1 MRSTV
6 WNRFVRTG
14 ALLTLAAL
22 GLASAA
28 VAKPAPRPGRP
39 RALNLFATSG
49 LLLEANRIQCGI
61 DNIGQVCVAF
71 SGSPVGGGG
80 FWPKGTPDQ
89 YIFNSGLQLAGIVDP
104 AAGFSWQGDTAGAFF
119 FDPRGDQIA
128 GDPLGQIYNSLDPA
142 DLNAW
147 PTGAIVRDPAIY
159 DVNLIGQ
166 KKISDGDSWVRYW
179 EGSPVNLG
187 GRTHPMGIM
196 VEQRSMSWNFP
207 SGNED
212 ILYFV
217 FTFYNVTARNPAAYA
232 ALDPAIQGEVA
243 GIGAQ
248 FQDQNETK
256 FGIQIPDGGYTIK
269 NLYAAFGMDADVA
282 VFSQNYATA
291 FLPFNIGSEY
301 SGTFLPEVG
310 WRFPNDMFGDPFF
323 AGPGFIGVKYLKS
336 PESSPGVQVGLTLF
350 SNTTNGG
357 TFPDAV
363 GDHLLYRRLSGFLGA
378 GDIQCTP
385 FTNPAV
391 ARARH
396 LCALV
401 QTQADA
407 RFYQASGPFDLPPG
421 ASTTIVV
428 AYIQAAP
435 VKVPGVSPGGDITP
449 GIPFTGDSIFA
460 DTTRIRLIDRVAGW
474 VTQQDANGNQIIEQ
488 KEVVTTPRSLLNKA
502 LVAQG
507 VFDAKFLL
515 PNAPTA
521 PQFFLVPGD
530 NAATLVWQRS
540 ETEREVPCIGPPPVS
555 GVCGGD
561 LYFNIASRP
570 YSVDTTRDS
579 LGVIISID
587 STHNAL
593 YDPNFRQFDVE
604 GYRIYRG
611 RTASELTLLAQF
623 DYSGTTIID
632 YTGAIS
638 SGVRC
643 APELG
648 IQASCPVTFD
658 TSWVKKTHFA
668 TPLAGNVIQV
678 KAGDRVALANGDVL
692 NLTAD
697 TAVVGGGKG
706 FPALTDNGV
715 SFAYTD
721 NNIRNGF
728 TYHYA
733 VTAFDVNSVK
743 SGPSS
748 LESTRITKTV
758 TPRSPSG
765 QEVAGTLSPQELL
778 AANGSA
784 LNAGAAVP
792 TIDATTGQFSGPMP
806 PTNGIQ
812 VGLAAFLPQL
822 LGNGSLTLKI
832 DSIGIGMQ
840 ELDVLPGSGRDV
852 TYYLTGQGAGAP
864 VHFTLPM
871 QPAAGFAGSTVDASA
886 SAAFEA
892 TAIDSAKSSRFPGG
906 NQTFSLFGQTT
917 ITLPGTFRLT
927 NWGRAD
933 ANGIPS
939 GSARNGPRWWTGAS
953 NENVVDPV
961 GGVCT
966 PAAGACAN
974 TIKVPDI
981 TKTAGQIPGVTIA
994 GMHSYLSTPN
1004 SPGRIME
1011 GATATVARAADIHVV
1026 WGAAGAIDTVWD
1038 DTHGVP
1044 VPFSA
1049 RVGASWGILDTASFA
1064 ATPQASTRDAKNG
1077 LLTWSDPFCVAPLPR
1092 FTTQCGSIA
1101 DSLGAVLQNTAAL
1114 SPIAIRDTL
1123 SSYAGTAAAGYTT
1136 TGNGFIFYLNGH
1148 FFLMQMAALPTAGTV
1163 WHARFYSGV
1172 ITGTAG
1178 SYAFAGETRPPNVP
1192 GLRVRVAYTGST
1204 FSPATTTAANMQRI
1218 HTVPDPYYVSNAL
1231 ETNANNKVLNFV
1243 NLPAQAIVRI
1253 YSVSGVLVNVL
1264 THNDPTGGGLLTW
1277 NLRNRNN
1284 QFVASGVY
1292 FYHVEAPDGKTKIG
1306 RFTVVNFAP

>member
-6 WNRFVRTG
+6 WNRFVRTS
-14 ALLTLAAL
+14 AVLALAAF

-28 VAKPAPRPGRP
+28 VAKPVPRPGRARP
-39 RALNLFATSG
+39 LNLFAGSG
-49 LLLEANRIQCGI
+49 LLLEANRIACGL
-61 DNIGQVCVAF
+61 DNFGQVCVAF

-89 YIFNSGLQLAGIVDP
+89 YIFNSGLQMAGVVDP
-104 AAGFSWQGDTAGAFF
+104 AAGFSWEGDTAGAFF
-119 FDPRGDQIA
+119 FDPRGDQGA
-128 GDPLGQIYNSLDPA
+128 GDPLTGIYNSLDPA
-142 DLNAW
+142 DLNVW
-147 PTGAIVRDPAIY
+147 PNGAVVRDPAIY
-159 DVNLIGQ
+159 DANLLGQ

-179 EGSPVNLG
+179 EGNPVNLG
-187 GRTHPMGIM
+187 GRVHPMGVM
-196 VEQRSMSWNFP
+196 VEQRSMAWNFP

-243 GIGAQ
+243 AVGAQ

-256 FGIQIPDGGYTIK
+256 FAIQIPDGGYTLK
-269 NLYAAFGMDADVA
+269 NVYAAFAMDADVA

-291 FLPFNIGSEY
+291 FLPFQIGSIY

-310 WRFPNDMFGDPFF
+310 WRFPNDIFGDPFF

-336 PESSPGVQVGLTLF
+336 PESSPGVQVGLTMF

-357 TFPDAV
+357 LFPDAV
-363 GDHLLYRRLSGFLGA
+363 GDHLLYRRLSGYLGS
-378 GDIQCTP
+378 GDVPCNP
-385 FTNPAV
+385 FTNPAI

-401 QTQADA
+401 QSQADA
-407 RFYQASGPFDLPPG
+407 RFYQASGPFDLAPG
-421 ASTTIVV
+421 QSATIVV

-435 VKVPGVSPGGDITP
+435 VKVPGVVQGGDLVP

-460 DTTRIRLIDRVAGW
+460 DTTRLRLIDRVAGW
-474 VTQQDANGNQIIEQ
+474 VTQSDANGNQIIEQ

-502 LVAQG
+502 LVAQA

-530 NAATLVWQRS
+530 NAATVVWQRS
-540 ETEREVPCIGPPPVS
+540 ETELEAPCVGAPPPS

-579 LGVIISID
+579 VGVIISID
-587 STHNAL
+587 STQNAL

-611 RTASELTLLAQF
+611 RTSSELTLLAQF

-658 TSWVKKTHFA
+658 TSWVKTTNFA
-668 TPLAGNVIQV
+668 TALAGNIIQV
-678 KAGDRVALANGDVL
+678 KAGDRVELANGDVL

-697 TAVVGGGKG
+697 TAVVGGAKG

-715 SFAYTD
+715 AFAYTD
-721 NNIRNGF
+721 NNVRNGF
-728 TYHYA
+728 TYNYA

-758 TPRSPSG
+758 IPRAPSG
-765 QEVAGTLSPQELL
+765 QEVAGTLAPQELV
-778 AANGSA
+778 AANGST
-784 LNAGAAVP
+784 LNSAAPLP

-806 PTNGIQ
+806 PTDGIQ

-822 LGNGSLTLKI
+822 LGNGSLTVKI
-832 DSIGIGMQ
+832 DSITVGMQ
-840 ELDVLPGSGRDV
+840 ELDVLPGSGRDAV
-852 TYYLTGQGAGAP
+852 YYLTGQGAGAP
-864 VHFTLPM
+864 VPFVLPM
-871 QPAAGFAGSTVDASA
+871 QPASGFDGSTVDASA

-892 TAIDSAKSSRFPGG
+892 TAIDSAKSSRFGG
-906 NQTFSLFGQTT
+906 NETFSLFGQTT

-939 GSARNGPRWWTGAS
+939 GSARNGPRWWAGAA
-953 NENVVDPV
+953 NENTVDPV
-961 GGVCT
+961 GGNCT

-974 TIKVPDI
+974 TTKVPDI
-981 TKTAGQIPGVTIA
+981 TKTAGQIAGVTIA
-994 GMHSYLSTPN
+994 GVHSYLQTPN
-1004 SPGRIME
+1004 SPGRILE
-1011 GATATVARAADIHVV
+1011 GATATVARAADFHVV

-1038 DTHGVP
+1038 DTHGVS
-1044 VPFSA
+1044 VPFDA
-1049 RVGASWGILDTASFA
+1049 RVGASWGILNQASFA
-1064 ATPQASTRDAKNG
+1064 NTPQASTRDAKNG
-1077 LLTWSDPFCVAPLPR
+1077 LLTWSDIFCVAPMPR
-1092 FTTQCGSIA
+1092 YTTQCGGID

-1114 SPIAIRDTL
+1114 SAIAIRDTL
-1123 SSYAGTAAAGYTT
+1123 ASYAGTAAAGYTT

-1148 FFLMQMAALPTAGTV
+1148 FFLMQMATLPTAGTV

-1172 ITGTAG
+1172 ITGTSG
-1178 SYAFAGETRPPNVP
+1178 SYAFAGEVRPPNVP
-1192 GLRVRVAYTGST
+1192 GLRVRVVYTGST
-1204 FSPATTTAANMQRI
+1204 FNPATTTAANMQRI

-1253 YSVSGVLVNVL
+1253 YSVSGVLVNLL

-1292 FYHVEAPDGKTKIG
+1292 FYHVEAPDGQTKIG